1 MEQQNKAFKK
11 HKYIKETVPTSLMD
25 DDYNILDDKKAE
37 VTEET
42 RQKLDEGNNEFF
54 KEFIDLL

>member
-1 MEQQNKAFKK
+1 
-11 HKYIKETVPTSLMD
+11 MD